1 MARHSILHR
10 AVRVEMRRTI
20 LCEAEHR
27 YRNELI
33 DDEKQQ
39 LLLDRIK
46 RWMLPRVDPA
56 TC

>member
-10 AVRVEMRRTI
+10 AVRVEMRRPI

-27 YRNELI
+27 YRSELM
-33 DDEKQQ
+33 DDEERQ